1 MEVKQNRKYFK
12 VGSRKAQLEGNHEI
26 VTRTVSQEEDMTD
39 LGTQLQK
46 KMCLNEDESHFIE
59 EILYTDPCE
68 PEMNFDEKIL
78 IHQEVT
84 FNPQQ
89 YLNNEHSIIG

>member
-1 MEVKQNRKYFK
+1 
-12 VGSRKAQLEGNHEI
+12 
-26 VTRTVSQEEDMTD
+26 
-39 LGTQLQK
+39 
-46 KMCLNEDESHFIE
+46 MCLNEDESHFIE

-68 PEMNFDEKIL
+68 PEMNDDEKIL

-89 YLNNEHSIIG
+89 YLNNENSIIG

>member
-1 MEVKQNRKYFK
+1 MEVNQNRKYFR
-12 VGSRKAQLEGNHEI
+12 VGSRKVQQQCNYEI
-26 VTRTVSQEEDMTD
+26 VTRTGSQEEDITD

-89 YLNNEHSIIG
+89 YLNNENSIIG